1 MQNKYVS
8 YLKGR
13 RMLPLLTA
21 AVDDELILFAA
32 LDVQYES
39 CWSVAA
45 VEDTTGLII
54 ICSLRR
60 HMNRLLAGEANS
72 QTIEQ
77 LLMA

>member
-32 LDVQYES
+32 HVQYES